1 MPGCSGFQIRNFL
14 LLIIILAIS
23 AAFGFAEEYLVMTWN
38 LMDMDLFD
46 GSGTERVPWQLEAEE
61 EIAGTLRSVGPDIV
75 LIVEAPSFTELEG
88 FVERNR
94 LDYSIVHVR
103 QQSGRRDFADSMALL
118 TRGRVSGAVLET
130 PPVPGSLRKPETAY
144 LDWSY
149 RGLLVAEYD
158 SLTIIGVHLKSPW
171 DGKRR
176 SYEIRDAQ
184 ARGLLNYLH
193 TINGSLIVLGDFNDS
208 PGLDEKER
216 AFGVPDT
223 IGIIEGELFRSPGDE
238 VTQEKGFNPDHIFIR
253 GGRSGFR
260 RTEETD
266 WNLSDH
272 RPVWTRVEF

>member
-1 MPGCSGFQIRNFL
+1 MPGSTGFQLRFFSLSI
-14 LLIIILAIS
+14 LILVIS
-23 AAFGFAEEYLVMTWN
+23 ATFGTAEEYLVMTWN

-46 GSGTERVPWQLEAEE
+46 GRGTERVPWQLEAEE
-61 EIAGTLRSVGPDIV
+61 AIAETLRSVEPDIV
-75 LIVEAPSFTELEG
+75 LIVEAPSFTELQC
-88 FVERNR
+88 FVERND
-94 LDYSIVHVR
+94 LDYRTVHVR

-118 TRGRVSGAVLET
+118 SRGRITRATLET
-130 PPVPGSLRKPETAY
+130 PPVPGSVRKPETAY

-158 SLTIIGVHLKSPW
+158 SLTIVGVHLKSPW

-184 ARGLLNYLH
+184 ARGLLDYLN
-193 TINGSLIVLGDFNDS
+193 TVEGNLIVLGDFNDS
-208 PGLDEKER
+208 PGRDEKER

-223 IGIIEGELFRSPGDE
+223 IGIIEGELLRSPGDE

-253 GGRSGFR
+253 GGRVGFR
-260 RTEETD
+260 RIEETD

-272 RPVWTRVEF
+272 RPVWTTVEF